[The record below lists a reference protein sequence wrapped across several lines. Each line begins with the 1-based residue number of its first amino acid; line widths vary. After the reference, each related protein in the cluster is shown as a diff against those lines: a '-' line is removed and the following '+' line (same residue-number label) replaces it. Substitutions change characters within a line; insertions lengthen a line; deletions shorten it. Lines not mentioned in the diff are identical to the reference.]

1 MIIERNA
8 CDTSCIYPRSQSALS
23 FFFFSCQAF
32 DARVGAG
39 HCSLAFAKFWRK
51 VAAVFRQRGV
61 LRFTAGLPAGY
72 PFCRV
77 CGVVS
82 FVSGIRVIGLGPFPF

>member
-1 MIIERNA
+1 MR
-8 CDTSCIYPRSQSALS
+8 
-23 FFFFSCQAF
+23 
-32 DARVGAG
+32 
-39 HCSLAFAKFWRK
+39 RK
-51 VAAVFRQRGV
+51 VAAVFCQRRV

-82 FVSGIRVIGLGPFPF
+82 FVSGIRVIGLVHFLFSSADRFSNKSSITPAGVRRCAEHLNMDGDSLTAVLNLFSITPPLK

>member
-1 MIIERNA
+1 M
-8 CDTSCIYPRSQSALS
+8 
-23 FFFFSCQAF
+23 
-32 DARVGAG
+32 
-39 HCSLAFAKFWRK
+39 
-51 VAAVFRQRGV
+51 

-82 FVSGIRVIGLGPFPF
+82 FVSGIRVIGLGPFPFCLAYRFSNNSSITPAGVRRCAEHLNTDEDSLESSNFYRERPPKVQRKRKTGAASSS

>member
-1 MIIERNA
+1 M
-8 CDTSCIYPRSQSALS
+8 
-23 FFFFSCQAF
+23 
-32 DARVGAG
+32 
-39 HCSLAFAKFWRK
+39 
-51 VAAVFRQRGV
+51 

-82 FVSGIRVIGLGPFPF
+82 FVSGIRVIGLGPFPFLFSLSFFK